1 MTDIAVEFG
10 VALSAQ
16 RYRRGVH
23 DRLGWTACATNDRA
37 FDLNDSVRRPDAV
50 AACQH
55 QPADLEFDTPGA
67 QIDMGLA
74 AQSAPG
80 LAAALD
86 IPHHIARLNDADH
99 SLPAHVI
106 AVVVGKRRR

>member
-16 RYRRGVH
+16 RYQRGVH

-37 FDLNDSVRRPDAV
+37 FDLIDRVGRPDAV

-55 QPADLEFDTPGA
+55 QPTDLEFDTPRA
-67 QIDMGLA
+67 EIHMGLA
-74 AQSAPG
+74 AQRAPG
-80 LAAALD
+80 LAATLD
-86 IPHHIARLNDADH
+86 IPHHIARRDDADH
-99 SLPAHVI
+99 SLPAEVI
-106 AVVVGKRRR
+106 AVIVSKRRR

>member
-16 RYRRGVH
+16 RYQRGVH

-37 FDLNDSVRRPDAV
+37 FDLIDSVRRPDAV
-50 AACQH
+50 AAGQH
-55 QPADLEFDTPGA
+55 QPADLEFDMPGA

-74 AQSAPG
+74 AQGASG

-86 IPHHIARLNDADH
+86 ISHHIARLDEADH
-99 SLPAHVI
+99 SLPTDIVD
-106 AVVVGKRRR
+106 VVVGKHRR